1 MRVRFW
7 PPVTTTGDC
16 DSDSTYGSERR
27 LPSLWCVVP
36 HQSLAEELLFSQGT
50 ENACWNSCHDRVL
63 GNIVGHDCTPTED
76 RVGADS
82 HSGKNRCVHS
92 YIRPGLHWFDNKVG
106 RDHFTNQ
113 QGIAAFGAVT
123 RKKLHRSITLG
134 LPREQARGRL

>member
-63 GNIVGHDCTPTED
+63 GNIGGTTAPPPKIAWAPIRTPERIDAFIPISAPVST
-76 RVGADS
+76 
-82 HSGKNRCVHS
+82 
-92 YIRPGLHWFDNKVG
+92 GLITRSVVTTSRINK
-106 RDHFTNQ
+106 
-113 QGIAAFGAVT
+113 A
-123 RKKLHRSITLG
+123 L
-134 LPREQARGRL
+134 RLSVL